1 MQGKNVN
8 GKNKT
13 QNLTT
18 YFVFYEI
25 LVTGVQT
32 EGARDFE
39 RQTSS

>member
-13 QNLTT
+13 KNLTT
-18 YFVFYEI
+18 YFVFYKN

-32 EGARDFE
+32 GGARDFK